1 MALCGYQKAINL
13 CARCFLM
20 LGVLEVPYTSFNF
33 ILMKYLTFDVRA
45 VIFKVEMVNGNLA
58 ILRKSS
64 IEWLDILTV
73 PATQK
78 KNVPEVP
85 F

>member
-1 MALCGYQKAINL
+1 
-13 CARCFLM
+13 M